1 MCYALSFEATKLR
14 LWIQPESTHNSWND
28 VRNSIRRSGLQHT
41 VLLSTVL
48 SNCAHGPYRSGANKR
63 SFQEAAI
70 HLSENISLE
79 SFQQLVDSMAMD
91 MGLDSDDPILPQEFE
106 QIPEQPAI
114 ATFPV
119 FDS

>member
-1 MCYALSFEATKLR
+1 M
-14 LWIQPESTHNSWND
+14 
-28 VRNSIRRSGLQHT
+28 
-41 VLLSTVL
+41 
-48 SNCAHGPYRSGANKR
+48 SNCSHGPYRSGANKR
-63 SFQEAAI
+63 SFEEAALD
-70 HLSENISLE
+70 LSENMSLE

-91 MGLDSDDPILPQEFE
+91 RGVDSDDPILPQDPE